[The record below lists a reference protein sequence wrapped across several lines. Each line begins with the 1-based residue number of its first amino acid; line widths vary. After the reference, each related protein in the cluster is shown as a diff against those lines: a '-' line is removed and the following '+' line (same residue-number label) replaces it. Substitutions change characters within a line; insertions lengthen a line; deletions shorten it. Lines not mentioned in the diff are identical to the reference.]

1 MCQDKDFLGKLGLMA
16 RGGKKRS
23 QLRML
28 VIDATHASDSPYAG
42 GQLVGSVTSAEWGH
56 RTGKNIAYAF
66 LQLDIIEGLTVDIIG
81 KPYAAR
87 VLNGPVYDSD
97 NNRVK
102 T

>member
-1 MCQDKDFLGKLGLMA
+1 
-16 RGGKKRS
+16 
-23 QLRML
+23 
-28 VIDATHASDSPYAG
+28 
-42 GQLVGSVTSAEWGH
+42 
-56 RTGKNIAYAF
+56 

-97 NNRVK
+97 NSRVK